1 MINEL
6 KSSGIRIT
14 KRLDIING
22 IACHLSDT
30 EESFVR
36 SLPFVRYIEPD
47 AELYRLEKK
56 LPCQSFA
63 FSMVSQNENI
73 DWGVKRINAPDAE
86 LYAIK
91 VMGNEG
97 RGYVFN
103 VRITRMSLMG
113 MA

>member
-47 AELYRLEKK
+47 AELY
-56 LPCQSFA
+56 
-63 FSMVSQNENI
+63 
-73 DWGVKRINAPDAE
+73 
-86 LYAIK
+86 AIK
-91 VMGNEG
+91 VIASYSHLTTMNE
-97 RGYVFN
+97 VNELKLIFN
-103 VRITRMSLMG
+103 TC
-113 MA
+113 